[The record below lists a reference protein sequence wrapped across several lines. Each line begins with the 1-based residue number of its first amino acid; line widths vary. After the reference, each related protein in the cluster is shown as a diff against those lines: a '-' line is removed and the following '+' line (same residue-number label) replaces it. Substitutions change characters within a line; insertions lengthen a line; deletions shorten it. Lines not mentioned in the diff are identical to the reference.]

1 MGFFLDLI
9 TFRRWNC
16 AMNWFEVIL
25 LQICKVFFKYI
36 VHFLNSDMQ
45 GKEKLLHE
53 TVLDIIIGALLFE
66 FLCCVYLLVCGI
78 LKAKFVIVMLQ
89 EILLILIL

>member
-1 MGFFLDLI
+1 
-9 TFRRWNC
+9 
-16 AMNWFEVIL
+16 
-25 LQICKVFFKYI
+25 
-36 VHFLNSDMQ
+36 MQ

-53 TVLDIIIGALLFE
+53 TVLDIIIGALHFE

>member
-1 MGFFLDLI
+1 
-9 TFRRWNC
+9 
-16 AMNWFEVIL
+16 
-25 LQICKVFFKYI
+25 
-36 VHFLNSDMQ
+36 MQ

-78 LKAKFVIVMLQ
+78 LKAKFVVMLQ
-89 EILLILIL
+89 EILLLLIL

>member
-1 MGFFLDLI
+1 
-9 TFRRWNC
+9 
-16 AMNWFEVIL
+16 MNWFEVIL

-36 VHFLNSDMQ
+36 VYFLRSDMQ

>member
-1 MGFFLDLI
+1 
-9 TFRRWNC
+9 
-16 AMNWFEVIL
+16 
-25 LQICKVFFKYI
+25 
-36 VHFLNSDMQ
+36 MQ

-78 LKAKFVIVMLQ
+78 LKAKFVIAMLQ